1 MVLKIA
7 ETILSKYNTK
17 HHNVWIERK
26 LTNTNRSGSK
36 LEKAVIKSF
45 SNGPF
50 SASIFAFT
58 FSTVITADLFIIKN
72 SHNWIRT
79 TDLLYQKRPLCQLSH
94 THWSCIQV
102 LALLTFSSSHRKFTK
117 IWRLFIYAL
126 AVK

>member
-58 FSTVITADLFIIKN
+58 FSTVITADLFIIKKFSQLDSN
-72 SHNWIRT
+72 HGPLISKAT
-79 TDLLYQKRPLCQLSH
+79 TVP
-94 THWSCIQV
+94 T
-102 LALLTFSSSHRKFTK
+102 
-117 IWRLFIYAL
+117 
-126 AVK
+126 